1 MTLNDI
7 FRWWC
12 GEMAGLLP
20 LRRRQGAAD
29 AFVLAF
35 DGAQL
40 RLSHRRG
47 PVLRDLGRFPPEPR
61 QGAQARRRIGRG
73 MAGLLVMVE
82 PQHLLERSIVLP
94 LAAQPDPA
102 AVLRYDLDR
111 LTPFE
116 PDEICWGYEITERDQ
131 VRQQMSLRL
140 SLVPRAAVQDTLR
153 LLERIGLPPAGLTL
167 RGPDGGWRDIPLAGT
182 PARHDGFDRA
192 ALRVA
197 ATACALAAVAALAM
211 PVVRTEMRLAEAEA
225 MIAQLRPAI
234 DQIDTM
240 RRGLA
245 AAQAEAAARLDTGGA
260 GGGPLGA
267 LATLTGVL
275 PDDTFL
281 TEFSLA
287 NGRLLLRGQSAN
299 AARLIGLL
307 SANANLHA
315 VAFAAPITRALGDTA
330 DSFAIQAELAGRR

>member
-12 GEMAGLLP
+12 GEMAALLP
-20 LRRRQGAAD
+20 LRRRPGAAD
-29 AFVLAF
+29 AYVLAL

-40 RLSHRRG
+40 RLAHRRG
-47 PVLRDLGRFPPEPR
+47 TSLRDLGSFPAEPR

-73 MAGLLVMVE
+73 MAGLLVMVD

-94 LAAQPDPA
+94 LAAGPDPA
-102 AVLRYDLDR
+102 AILRYDLDR

-116 PDEICWGYEITERDQ
+116 PGEICWAYEVTERDTA
-131 VRQQMSLRL
+131 RQQISVRL
-140 SLVPRAAVQDTLR
+140 SVVPRAAVQDTLR

-167 RGPDGGWRDIPLAGT
+167 HGPDGGWRDIALSGAPTRRG
-182 PARHDGFDRA
+182 GFDRA
-192 ALRVA
+192 ALRIA
-197 ATACALAAVAALAM
+197 ATACALAALATLVM
-211 PVVRTEMRLAEAEA
+211 PVLRTEMRIAEAESG
-225 MIAQLRPAI
+225 IARLRPVI

-245 AAQAEAAARLDTGGA
+245 TAQAAAMARLDA
-260 GGGPLGA
+260 GSGTGPLDA
-267 LATLTGVL
+267 LATLTALL

-287 NGRLLLRGQSAN
+287 NGHLLLRGQSAS

-307 SANANLHA
+307 SADSSLRA
-315 VAFAAPITRALGDTA
+315 VAFAAPITRAVGDTA